1 MTPYSTTTTPAR
13 TTAPARFLLLG
24 DSHAGPVG
32 RAAQE
37 AGIPFRGGPIGA
49 GRDFFADFFDVRAD
63 DRDEGGEGGAGDD
76 IVFRKSEADRYYR
89 RFLDDLGITALG
101 ALTVPLV
108 STLGFSAHFVATAEN
123 WQVYRVRGGFPPGF
137 LPSPLFDGVV
147 LSMSRG
153 ALAFYRHVRR
163 LGLRTL
169 AVMPPQRVP
178 GHADP
183 EVFRAAQD
191 TLRRALLP
199 LGVEI
204 VDLRERAT
212 DSTGVQRP
220 ELCEPDDTIHGNLA
234 FGRMILADL
243 LARGL

>member
-1 MTPYSTTTTPAR
+1 MTPYSTTTAPSR

-24 DSHAGPVG
+24 DSHAGPIG
-32 RAAQE
+32 RAAKA
-37 AGIPFRGGPIGA
+37 AGIPFHGGPIGA
-49 GRDFFADFFDVRAD
+49 GREFTADFFDVR
-63 DRDEGGEGGAGDD
+63 GDD
-76 IVFRKSEADRYYR
+76 IVFRKPEADRYYR
-89 RFLDDLGITALG
+89 RFLAELDTPALG

-123 WQVYRVRGGFPPGF
+123 WKVYRVRGAFPPGF
-137 LPSPLFDGVV
+137 LASRHFDGIV

-153 ALAFYRHVRR
+153 ALAFYRRARR

-178 GHADP
+178 GHADAA
-183 EVFRAAQD
+183 VFRAAQD

-212 DSTGVQRP
+212 DSTGRQRP

>member
-1 MTPYSTTTTPAR
+1 MTPYSTTTVPADAP
-13 TTAPARFLLLG
+13 APARFLLLG

-32 RAAQE
+32 RAARE
-37 AGIPFRGGPIGA
+37 AGIPFQGGPIGA
-49 GRDFFADFFDVRAD
+49 GREFTADFFDVR
-63 DRDEGGEGGAGDD
+63 GDD
-76 IVFRKSEADRYYR
+76 IVFRKPEADRYYR
-89 RFLDDLGITALG
+89 RFLAGLDVPALG
-101 ALTVPLV
+101 RLTVPLV
-108 STLGFSAHFVATAEN
+108 STLGFSTHFVATAEN
-123 WQVYRVRGGFPPGF
+123 WKVYRVRGAFPPGF
-137 LPSPLFDGVV
+137 LPGRLFDDIV

-153 ALAFYRHVRR
+153 ALAFYHRARE

-169 AVMPPQRVP
+169 AVLPPQRVP

-191 TLRRALLP
+191 TLSRAVLP

-204 VDLRERAT
+204 VDVRDRSTDAT
-212 DSTGVQRP
+212 GAQRP

-243 LARGL
+243 LTRGL